1 MAWSVN
7 IVLLLLSLHD
17 ILTNI
22 RTDGRPNNAAQSSD
36 ARLERSVIGGLKL
49 IQEFIAPEV
58 IITQRQEWENPF
70 FWNGLHFHKIGSETP
85 HIALPSASRN
95 LMWIASLRS
104 HALRCKYHVYDTPL
118 ASSVYKPLI

>member
-7 IVLLLLSLHD
+7 MVFFLSLHD
-17 ILTNI
+17 ILTNDW
-22 RTDGRPNNAAQSSD
+22 TDGRPKNAAQSSD
-36 ARLERSVIGGLKL
+36 VRLERSVIDGLEL

-70 FWNGLHFHKIGSETP
+70 FWNGLQFHKIGSGAP
-85 HIALPSASRN
+85 HIVLPSASRN

-104 HALRCKYHVYDTPL
+104 HALRCKYHVHASPL
-118 ASSVYKPLI
+118 ASPFYKLLI